1 MKKSALML
9 FLTLLPF
16 MAKAQNTQNS
26 EDGKKIDKEKLES
39 KDYLPEI
46 HGTIRGKYEYQT
58 TMGAGRFEVR
68 NARVSVTGNVLPIVA
83 YKAEIDLWTKE
94 ASKCSM
100 PTHACFQ
107 QKG

>member
-39 KDYLPEI
+39 KDYRYALKI
-46 HGTIRGKYEYQT
+46 
-58 TMGAGRFEVR
+58 
-68 NARVSVTGNVLPIVA
+68 PIESELV
-83 YKAEIDLWTKE
+83 YNKIPQNPGWN
-94 ASKCSM
+94 
-100 PTHACFQ
+100 
-107 QKG
+107 

>member
-1 MKKSALML
+1 MKKSALIL

-46 HGTIRGKYEYQT
+46 HGW
-58 TMGAGRFEVR
+58 APD
-68 NARVSVTGNVLPIVA
+68 VS
-83 YKAEIDLWTKE
+83 K
-94 ASKCSM
+94 
-100 PTHACFQ
+100 
-107 QKG
+107 

>member
-1 MKKSALML
+1 MKKSALIL

-46 HGTIRGKYEYQT
+46 HGTRCCFNFNSPIITLK
-58 TMGAGRFEVR
+58 
-68 NARVSVTGNVLPIVA
+68 VLICLLNPCP
-83 YKAEIDLWTKE
+83 KL
-94 ASKCSM
+94 
-100 PTHACFQ
+100 
-107 QKG
+107 